1 MTPKASRFPW
11 LCPGNAGPTSVV
23 TADSP
28 DFSCQISCGESG
40 AGRSTINRESEGEV
54 RSRCRAPWSGI
65 VAGSKP
71 SQRGL
76 RSMASATSAP
86 ALFDGVQVV
95 HSAEREDHALS
106 CGMHR
111 RMSRAGP
118 GKPVLLD
125 QRIKNQSAVD
135 AAQHSTVC
143 RVIRSRFRDHES
155 FAFLASHLPT
165 SCMDGIVAR
174 ARM

>member
-1 MTPKASRFPW
+1 MSSRVER
-11 LCPGNAGPTSVV
+11 N
-23 TADSP
+23 
-28 DFSCQISCGESG
+28 
-40 AGRSTINRESEGEV
+40 GRRVLT
-54 RSRCRAPWSGI
+54 
-65 VAGSKP
+65 K
-71 SQRGL
+71 QTGL
-76 RSMASATSAP
+76 RSMANATSAP

-111 RMSRAGP
+111 RVSRAGA

-143 RVIRSRFRDHES
+143 GVIRSRFRDHES

-165 SCMDGIVAR
+165 SCIGWHGLLER
-174 ARM
+174 ECNNQRLTRC